1 MLVSERTS
9 GDRDELR
16 RRIASEKNAKQRDRL
31 RAVALALAGQEA
43 PRIARMLGRSRRFVQ
58 EWVYVYRDAGLKAVR
73 PTPQTG
79 QPVKLAAAAQA
90 LFKTRMLAGPVP
102 ADEGLCTLRG
112 KDAQRILE
120 HEFGVKYTL
129 SGAYKV
135 LHRLGFSCL
144 QPRPR
149 HRKNDLQVMAQWLE
163 GAPLLSKASASST
176 RNKPWKSGSR
186 TKPESA
192 SRER

>member
-1 MLVSERTS
+1 MQVSERTS
-9 GDRDELR
+9 GDREELR
-16 RRIASEKNAKQRDRL
+16 QRIASEKNAKQRDRL
-31 RAVALALAGQEA
+31 RAVALALEGQEA

-58 EWVYVYRDAGLKAVR
+58 EWVYVYRDQGLGAVK

-79 QPVKLAAAAQA
+79 QPVKLATADEGS
-90 LFKTRMLAGPVP
+90 FKARMLAGPVP

-112 KDAQRILE
+112 KDALRILE
-120 HEFGVKYTL
+120 QEFGVKYTL

-149 HRKNDLQVMAQWLE
+149 HRKNDPQVMAQWLE
-163 GAPLLSKASASST
+163 GAPLLSKASGKGTPGRPS
-176 RNKPWKSGSR
+176 KSGSK
-186 TKPESA
+186 TKPGSA
-192 SRER
+192 NRER